1 MNNWLLSSRCVLLHR
16 SFLKQNPRPDLSHR
30 FTSLRALLLDVYIWK
45 KTNKQQT
52 TLWRGNCIN
61 HMHMGTQHTWVLWL
75 AAEQL
80 FSNTEQLVW
89 FLHFFNFM
97 LPLCVLYIL
106 THQQNLWK
114 SLLPKWR
121 KSRRF
126 WNNYSLMNKNACLDP
141 IPDVKDLHLYVVS
154 SPAST
159 AEIRYASLKHSC
171 LQSSKI

>member
-1 MNNWLLSSRCVLLHR
+1 MCSFAQIISKAEPQTRFKSQIYIFKSSLIRCL
-16 SFLKQNPRPDLSHR
+16 
-30 FTSLRALLLDVYIWK
+30 YMK

-61 HMHMGTQHTWVLWL
+61 HMHMGAQHTWVLWL

-159 AEIRYASLKHSC
+159 AEIRWASLEHSC